1 MRRPVSGPVSRP
13 ARWQLLA
20 AAGLLLASGAAA
32 AIDLRAALERLTER
46 PERDI
51 LPVEQ
56 AFAPALVAG
65 ADGAPALRFE
75 VREGY
80 YLYRDR
86 IEIAIDG
93 TPLPAR
99 AQWPPGRPV
108 ADDFYGQVA
117 VYDTDVELALPVQ
130 PGTGTLAVRFQGCA
144 AGRFC
149 YPPHEIE
156 FRLPEAAATP

>member
-1 MRRPVSGPVSRP
+1 M
-13 ARWQLLA
+13 LA
-20 AAGLLLASGAAA
+20 AGTAA

-46 PERDI
+46 PQREI
-51 LPVEQ
+51 LPVER

-93 TPLPAR
+93 APVPAG

-117 VYDTDVELALPVQ
+117 VYDTDVELALPAQ
-130 PGTGTLAVRFQGCA
+130 PGAGTLTVRFQGCA

-149 YPPHEIE
+149 YPPQDVE
-156 FRLPEAAATP
+156 FRLPDAAAP